1 VIEPAIFWFRRDLRL
16 SDNPGLAAAV
26 ASGRPILPLFIF
38 DDQTAGDWIEGGA
51 TRWWLHHSLASLQG
65 SLAELGAPLIL
76 RRGEAEAVVAALADE
91 IGAAAVYCNRQ
102 EEPWA
107 QQQQERL
114 ARELRRNGRSLVA
127 GNSAL
132 LFETDAIAN
141 QSGLPFRVFSPFW
154 RHCLAQTPPPLPL
167 DPPDQIT
174 PAAIGIGG
182 LDLDDLD
189 LLPRQPDWAGGLRA
203 QWRPGES
210 AAWDKLADFIEAE
223 LPFYADQ
230 RDRPDRPGTS
240 ALSPHLRFG
249 EISPRQVL
257 HGVRQRGTP
266 THASDKFI
274 AELGWRE
281 FSYHLLAH
289 FPDLPTKPW
298 RTEFADFPWQD
309 NPAHLAAWQ
318 RGQTGF
324 PIVDAGMRQ
333 LWQTGWMHNR
343 VRMVVASF
351 LVKNLL
357 IPWQRGAE
365 WFWDTLV
372 DADLA
377 SNSASWQWAAGC
389 GADAAPFFRIFNPV
403 LQGEKFDPS
412 GLYVRRW
419 CPELTQLPD
428 QWLHR
433 PWEAPAAELA
443 RAGVRLA
450 ETYPRPLVDLA
461 ESRDRALA
469 AFKVITKEQ
478 GVAATNGST

>member
-1 VIEPAIFWFRRDLRL
+1 MIEPAIFWFRRDLRL

-26 ASGRPILPLFIF
+26 ASGRPLLPIYIF

-51 TRWWLHHSLASLQG
+51 CRWWLHHSLASLRI
-65 SLAELGAPLIL
+65 SLAELGARLIL
-76 RRGEAEAVVAALADE
+76 RQGEATAILASLAE
-91 IGAAAVYCNRQ
+91 EVGAAAIYCNRH

-107 QQQQERL
+107 WQQQKNL
-114 ARELRRNGRSLVA
+114 AAELRRSGRSLVA
-127 GNSAL
+127 GHSAL
-132 LFETDAIAN
+132 LFETQAITN
-141 QSGLPFRVFSPFW
+141 QAGQNFRVFSPFW
-154 RHCLAQTPPPLPL
+154 RHCQAQPAPPLPL
-167 DPPDQIT
+167 DPPDRINAFAT
-174 PAAIGIGG
+174 RVTG
-182 LDLDDLD
+182 LELADFR
-189 LLPRQPDWAGGLRA
+189 LLPFNPDWAGGLRA
-203 QWRPGES
+203 EWKPGES
-210 AAWDKLADFIEAE
+210 SALGKLDDFIAGA
-223 LPFYADQ
+223 LQFYADQ

-249 EISPRQVL
+249 EISPRQIL
-257 HGVRQRGTP
+257 HAVRQRAAP
-266 THASDKFI
+266 SHAADKYI

-298 RTEFADFPWQD
+298 RADFADFPWQD
-309 NPAHLAAWQ
+309 NEPHLSAWR

-357 IPWQRGAE
+357 VPWQRGAD

-403 LQGEKFDPS
+403 LQGEKFDPQ

-419 CPELTQLPD
+419 CPELKRLPD
-428 QWLHR
+428 RWLHR
-433 PWEAPAAELA
+433 PWEAPLDELA
-443 RAGVRLA
+443 RAGVRLG

-469 AFKVITKEQ
+469 AFKTISKG
-478 GVAATNGST
+478 GVD